1 MKKAL
6 LAFSGVLVLLGVLQV
21 HNGRVLAQGFLE
33 LGSFRTTSNNIH
45 CLAYRTSRNEP
56 AELQCELVTV
66 SAPIPAKPRD
76 CDLDWGQRFYL
87 PERGRPERVC
97 HGDTIVGRAKIL
109 AYGQT
114 WRVAGFTCN
123 SSTVRL
129 RCVNRSG
136 RGFELSRARQ
146 TLF

>member
-1 MKKAL
+1 MKKVL
-6 LAFSGVLVLLGVLQV
+6 LAFSSLLALLSVLHGVVF
-21 HNGRVLAQGFLE
+21 AQGFEE

-45 CLAYRTSRNEP
+45 CLAYRTSRTAA

-66 SAPIPAKPRD
+66 SAAIPPKPRD
-76 CDLDWGQRFYL
+76 CDLDWGQRFFL
-87 PERGRPERVC
+87 PARGRPERVC
-97 HGDTIVGRAKIL
+97 HGDTIVSRAKIL

-129 RCVNRSG
+129 RCTNRSG

-146 TLF
+146 FFF